1 MSPVLEVRDL
11 VKEYPVRGGLL
22 RRETNTVKAVN
33 GISLT
38 LERGKTLGLVGET
51 GCGKSTVGRC
61 LVNLVTPTS
70 GSVLLDGQDLS
81 KLTAKELRAA
91 RRRIQ
96 LVFQDPYA
104 SLDPR
109 QSISSI
115 LVEPLRLH
123 KLAQGQENQRIVSWL
138 SLLA

>member
-1 MSPVLEVRDL
+1 M
-11 VKEYPVRGGLL
+11 

-115 LVEPLRLH
+115 LIDLSSCCDGV
-123 KLAQGQENQRIVSWL
+123 GWVFFVSGLYL
-138 SLLA
+138 SANRCCKS

>member
-1 MSPVLEVRDL
+1 MSPILEVRDL

-22 RRETNTVKAVN
+22 RRQTNTVKAVN

-70 GSVLLDGQDLS
+70 GSVLLDGQDL
-81 KLTAKELRAA
+81 A
-91 RRRIQ
+91 
-96 LVFQDPYA
+96 
-104 SLDPR
+104 
-109 QSISSI
+109 
-115 LVEPLRLH
+115 
-123 KLAQGQENQRIVSWL
+123 
-138 SLLA
+138 